1 MDTKK
6 ITAKVEKL
14 LKVLD
19 DQLGY
24 GYGRWQDEKEYE
36 DINEYAILYAGKAK
50 QLGWEITKMTARPYG
65 FHAVH
70 SKEKLELEVSIGGDG
85 DLSWRARPMRLAS
98 ESPILRPTARRALR
112 GDLQ

>member
-36 DINEYAILYAGKAK
+36 DIKDYAVLYAKPAEK
-50 QLGWEITKMTARPYG
+50 LGWKITKMTARPYG

-70 SKEKLELEVSIGGDG
+70 SKEKLELEVSIGGDNS
-85 DLSWRARPMRLAS
+85 LSWRARP
-98 ESPILRPTARRALR
+98 LRSAGVPK
-112 GDLQ
+112 